1 MARKRHQR
9 RAGEK
14 RELRA
19 LACTWPSV
27 LVLDLRQNSVICMLS
42 PAFRLTTTSSHSR
55 AVSNDPSKK
64 KKKKKKTTKY
74 YHRQQ
79 FSTVSL
85 AGDATSIIFVATSFV
100 AKTKH
105 VFCRNKSMLVAT
117 KLLILVAAPTS
128 DRTVLLSRQ
137 QRTIATGPCTI
148 ALEIKSAIKS
158 MRMKETYHRNSVSK
172 RPVHLE
178 ATKSDFAIV
187 HEFFSNLTTC
197 ISIGD

>member
-1 MARKRHQR
+1 
-9 RAGEK
+9 
-14 RELRA
+14 
-19 LACTWPSV
+19 
-27 LVLDLRQNSVICMLS
+27 MLS

-55 AVSNDPSKK
+55 AVSNDPS
-64 KKKKKKTTKY
+64 KKKKKTTKY

-158 MRMKETYHRNSVSK
+158 MRMKETYHRIFCFEETSTLRS
-172 RPVHLE
+172 H
-178 ATKSDFAIV
+178 
-187 HEFFSNLTTC
+187 
-197 ISIGD
+197 